1 MAYEMQ
7 NRFLNKEVLE
17 LNQLR
22 QQAIDRSALGPRKQ
36 WFIFFKQKNIS
47 SGGLHP
53 QHFYFDMFPS
63 STLKIGEKYI
73 YFIYLYTYSI
83 ISNLDNNACMVFS
96 TLPYLPYY
104 LTNWRKLY
112 ILIFFTRLKTL
123 STYFSRSSRL
133 CLNSSHISLIAFL
146 PIFLFLPNVSPELD
160 KKKVVVVY
168 FRRL

>member
-1 MAYEMQ
+1 MDKKREFFFLYWFIDWLNLQSKETLEDTVMAYEMQ

-73 YFIYLYTYSI
+73 YFIYLYTYNI
-83 ISNLDNNACMVFS
+83 LLNLDNNACMVFS
-96 TLPYLPYY
+96 TLSYY

-112 ILIFFTRLKTL
+112 ILIFYIYYDDRVL
-123 STYFSRSSRL
+123 Y
-133 CLNSSHISLIAFL
+133 
-146 PIFLFLPNVSPELD
+146 
-160 KKKVVVVY
+160 
-168 FRRL
+168 